1 MGHNDQQNKG
11 TENNREQA
19 AELRQRAEFATES
32 REIWSPEALRQ
43 TLHNLRVHQIEL
55 EIQNE
60 ALRESQVALEA
71 AQARYSGLFNR
82 APVGYCTISEAGT
95 IIEANATV
103 ARQLGACCDELPQ
116 QAFSR
121 YICKEDQDLYYLLR
135 KKLLASGQAQA
146 CDLRMVNQSGTQF
159 WAHLDAVA
167 APDED
172 GATALLGVLTDISE
186 RKRADA
192 ELDQYRHHLEIMV
205 EERTTALSIAKE
217 AAEAA
222 NRAKSTFLANM
233 SHELRT
239 PMNGIM
245 GMTDLALR
253 RATDPKQIDQL
264 TKVKLCAQRLLGII
278 SDILDISRIEAER
291 LSLDHTVFNLGSVL
305 ESLSSLIGQ
314 KATEKA
320 LKLRIEAPPELIRRP
335 LQGDPLRLGQILLN
349 LVDNALKFTV
359 QGSIIVRVLL
369 LEECS
374 GHLRLRFEIQDT
386 GIGISAEDQK
396 RLFVAFEQ
404 ADGSCTR
411 KYGGAGL
418 GLAISR
424 RLAQMMDG
432 NMGVDSQP
440 GTGSTFWFTAR
451 LEKGCPHEHS

>member
-1 MGHNDQQNKG
+1 
-11 TENNREQA
+11 
-19 AELRQRAEFATES
+19 
-32 REIWSPEALRQ
+32 
-43 TLHNLRVHQIEL
+43 
-55 EIQNE
+55 
-60 ALRESQVALEA
+60 
-71 AQARYSGLFNR
+71 
-82 APVGYCTISEAGT
+82 
-95 IIEANATV
+95 
-103 ARQLGACCDELPQ
+103 
-116 QAFSR
+116 
-121 YICKEDQDLYYLLR
+121 
-135 KKLLASGQAQA
+135 
-146 CDLRMVNQSGTQF
+146 
-159 WAHLDAVA
+159 
-167 APDED
+167 
-172 GATALLGVLTDISE
+172 
-186 RKRADA
+186 
-192 ELDQYRHHLEIMV
+192 
-205 EERTTALSIAKE
+205 
-217 AAEAA
+217 
-222 NRAKSTFLANM
+222 M

-314 KATEKA
+314 KAIEKA